1 MDQELLAADGQ
12 TTVETSAK
20 ETPAVSQG
28 TESDASEN
36 SASKDAGERAGDSRE
51 SAEGNRAGGNDG
63 RQRNSWKRTVDQ
75 LRASRREE
83 RQKWE
88 SELGELRSEI
98 QRLNQGISQSGRQS
112 QKQSKTFWEAP
123 EEVMQERI
131 GEQLAALKQELLE
144 GLRNRDTETQQ
155 TSQWQAET
163 SEATKFI
170 QSQKGITDDDAEDI
184 AEIVR
189 STPEMSSMSPMQRA
203 RYGLFLWQ
211 QQRGI
216 TDKSSIK
223 AKATTIN
230 GAPPQTSGQKI
241 WTNSEVEAELAKFPK
256 DPKHFT
262 KEQSDKF
269 AAFERELRL
278 AQKQGRVK

>member
-1 MDQELLAADGQ
+1 MEQELLAAEGE
-12 TTVETSAK
+12 TTVETSVK

-28 TESDASEN
+28 TETDASEN

-51 SAEGNRAGGNDG
+51 SAEGNRAGGNEG

-88 SELGELRSEI
+88 SEIGELRAEI
-98 QRLNQGISQSGRQS
+98 QRLNQGISQSSRQT

-123 EEVMQERI
+123 EEVMDERMRSHL
-131 GEQLAALKQELLE
+131 EALKEELL
-144 GLRNRDTETQQ
+144 NTITQRDTQSQQ
-155 TSQWQAET
+155 SSQWQQET

-170 QSQKGITDDDAEDI
+170 QSQKGITYEDAEDI

-189 STPEMSSMSPMQRA
+189 STPEMRNLSPMQRA

-216 TDKSSIK
+216 TDKSGIK
-223 AKATTIN
+223 AKAATIN
-230 GAPPQTSGQKI
+230 GAAPQSGGPKI
-241 WTNSEVEAELAKFPK
+241 WTDAEVEAELAKFPK

-262 KEQSDKF
+262 KEQSEKF
-269 AAFERELRL
+269 TAFERELRR
-278 AQKQGRVK
+278 AQKEGRVK